1 MKRLPRGIRNN
12 NPGNIRRSRDPWQGL
27 AAEQQDVAFFTF
39 ASMADGVRAAA
50 RIFITYYDKHNLSTV
65 REIIDRWAPPVENNT
80 DAYVSVVAAAL
91 DVDPDAPIDL
101 QEYAVLKPLL
111 KAVFKHENG
120 GNFVKDA
127 DLDEGLRR
135 AGVINRA
142 PTRPMRDP
150 QVATTAV
157 ATASTVATGAVAYSE
172 IRTLSSELRDEG
184 VESGSSVLVYVGW
197 GLSMVSLVL
206 LGVLAYKRLRLRSGK

>member
-1 MKRLPRGIRNN
+1 LPRGIRNN

-27 AAEQQDVAFFTF
+27 ARDQPDIAFFTF
-39 ASMADGVRAAA
+39 ATMPDGVRAAA
-50 RIFITYYDKHNLSTV
+50 RIFITYYDKYGLDTV
-65 REIIDRWAPPVENNT
+65 RKVITRWAPPAENDT
-80 DAYVSVVAAAL
+80 DAYVAAVSAAL
-91 DVDPDAPIDL
+91 GVGSDDPIDL

-120 GNFVKDA
+120 GDYVKEA

-142 PTRPMRDP
+142 PARPMRDP
-150 QVATTAV
+150 QVATATV
-157 ATASTVATGAVAYSE
+157 ATATTVATGAVAYQE
-172 IRTLSSELRDEG
+172 IRTLSSELRNEG

-197 GLSMVSLVL
+197 GLSLVSLVL
-206 LGVLAYKRLRLRSGK
+206 LGVLAYKRLRMRSGQ

>member
-27 AAEQQDVAFFTF
+27 ARDQQDIAFFTF
-39 ASMADGVRAAA
+39 ATMPDGVRAAA
-50 RIFITYYDKHNLSTV
+50 RIFITYYDKYGLDTV
-65 REIIDRWAPPVENNT
+65 RKVITRWAPPAENDT
-80 DAYVSVVAAAL
+80 DAYVAAVSAAL
-91 DVDPDAPIDL
+91 GVGSDDPIDL

-120 GNFVKDA
+120 GDYVKEA

-142 PTRPMRDP
+142 PARPMRDP
-150 QVATTAV
+150 QVATATV
-157 ATASTVATGAVAYSE
+157 ATATTVATGAVAYQE

-197 GLSMVSLVL
+197 GLSLVSLVL
-206 LGVLAYKRLRLRSGK
+206 LGVLAYKRLRMRSGQ